1 MKKLLSL
8 LAKNDY
14 QFSSDFAVIMG
25 ISITI
30 KELCASFV
38 MSLLKAFDVLNWSRL
53 SSHTMQPF
61 IWWLNTSGTNLTLI
75 SYTLFNKSYSSL

>member
-38 MSLLKAFDVLNWSRL
+38 MSLLKAFDVLN
-53 SSHTMQPF
+53 
-61 IWWLNTSGTNLTLI
+61 
-75 SYTLFNKSYSSL
+75 